1 MSSQYIMI
9 KNSDQYLIDKTLEG
23 DTSAFGELV
32 DRYQNFVYTIA
43 IRILK
48 VSEEAEEVAQDSFIK
63 AYDSLKTFRGD
74 AKFSTWLYR
83 IVYHKSLDRVK
94 MNKRHRAYE
103 INEEITDDSLNHIE
117 NGLEFMLSEE
127 RTGIIKR
134 CISELP
140 AEDAAIITLFYFEEQ
155 SVKEISKVTDL
166 TEDNIKIKLY
176 RSRKK
181 LFSLLESYIK
191 PEISDRNGKAI

>member
-1 MSSQYIMI
+1 MI
-9 KNSDQYLIDKTLEG
+9 KNTDQYLIDKTLEG
-23 DTSAFGELV
+23 DTGAFGELV

-63 AYDSLKTFRGD
+63 AYDSLRTFRGD
-74 AKFSTWLYR
+74 AKFTTWLYR

-94 MNKRHRAYE
+94 MNKRHRTYE
-103 INEEITDDSLNHIE
+103 INEEITEDSLNHIE

-127 RTGIIKR
+127 RTGIIKK

-140 AEDAAIITLFYFEEQ
+140 SEDAVIITLYYFEEQ

-166 TEDNIKIKLY
+166 TEENIKIKLY

-191 PEISDRNGKAI
+191 PEIPDRNGKAI